1 MRLFRRV
8 NAILTANLNDLI
20 DRFDDPEAMLRQA
33 VRDMDEAVAAA
44 TAAAARSIASETVLR
59 QELDRRRQRAA
70 TCQRRAE
77 AAVERGDDG
86 LARQALARR
95 REHEA
100 LAEALD
106 EQLAGVVRVN
116 ARLRGRIDGMRAAR
130 DEAGRKLASLTAL
143 HAVAQAR
150 RSLGAT
156 GGVNDAGAFARFERL
171 SDRVRLAEAEADAL
185 VVLEGNDLDWRA
197 ESDETALEIEAEL
210 ATLKQKSE
218 EDKKM

>member
-8 NAILTANLNDLI
+8 NAILTANLNDLV
-20 DRFDDPEAMLRQA
+20 DRFDDPESMLRQA
-33 VRDMDEAVAAA
+33 VRDMDEAVARA

-59 QELDRRRQRAA
+59 QELDRRRQRAT

-77 AAVERGDDG
+77 AAVEQGDDE

-95 REHEA
+95 REHET
-100 LAEALD
+100 LAEALG

-116 ARLRGRIDGMRAAR
+116 TRLRRRIDAMRAAR

-150 RSLGAT
+150 GSLGA
-156 GGVNDAGAFARFERL
+156 GGELACDGAFARFERL

-185 VVLEGNDLDWRA
+185 AVLEGNDLDWRA

-218 EDKKM
+218 EGKKM